1 MFTPIPQVVIPLAVL
16 LGPETERGR
25 VVGYLQ
31 AGLLLGIVCS
41 RAYAG
46 ALAEW
51 SGWRSAYWCS
61 LGILVAVMVLLV
73 RGLPSTSATRVAG
86 GYPRLLRSTVG
97 LLRDRSVAGI
107 CLSGA
112 VIGVAFGVFW
122 NTIPFELQATFGFGP
137 AAVGAFG
144 LVAAVSA
151 AASPIAGRLADRYG
165 VRGTQTA
172 VLAAVLLGWLL
183 IAAPP
188 PWPVVVVAAIVID
201 VGLWSNQVVN
211 QAAVW
216 SQLGW
221 HAVVAAGAGCSVV
234 GLAVFRRFVR
244 SGY

>member
-1 MFTPIPQVVIPLAVL
+1 M
-16 LGPETERGR
+16 
-25 VVGYLQ
+25 
-31 AGLLLGIVCS
+31 
-41 RAYAG
+41 
-46 ALAEW
+46 
-51 SGWRSAYWCS
+51 
-61 LGILVAVMVLLV
+61 
-73 RGLPSTSATRVAG
+73 
-86 GYPRLLRSTVG
+86 LRSTVG

-172 VLAAVLLGWLL
+172 VLAALLLGWLL

-211 QAAVW
+211 QAALFHADPRDHSKLNTLYFGSRFAGISAGSAFGTAVW